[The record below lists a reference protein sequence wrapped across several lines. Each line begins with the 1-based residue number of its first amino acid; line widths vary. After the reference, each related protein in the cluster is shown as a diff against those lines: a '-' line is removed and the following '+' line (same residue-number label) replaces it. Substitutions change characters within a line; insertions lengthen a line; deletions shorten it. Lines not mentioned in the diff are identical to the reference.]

1 MEITIGKQEIMIS
14 RHKLYNRTGP
24 VIRQQQPPS
33 SIEIILS
40 YGFVRSG
47 SCSCGGTRNE
57 LYKKDAFI
65 LYYRKT
71 RHVFKIKQKN
81 DVIVPIT
88 SLTNL
93 ETELKKLFPDVVAV
107 AEKET
112 TV

>member
-1 MEITIGKQEIMIS
+1 MTPLDLIKQF
-14 RHKLYNRTGP
+14 
-24 VIRQQQPPS
+24 
-33 SIEIILS
+33 
-40 YGFVRSG
+40 GFTRAG

-57 LYKKDAFI
+57 IYKKYVDKQVYN

-93 ETELKKLFPDVVAV
+93 ETELKKLFPDVAV
-107 AEKET
+107 QKE
-112 TV
+112 VSAVLG

>member
-1 MEITIGKQEIMIS
+1 MNSVPK
-14 RHKLYNRTGP
+14 
-24 VIRQQQPPS
+24 
-33 SIEIILS
+33 ILS
-40 YGFVRSG
+40 DYGFTRSG

-57 LYKKDAFI
+57 IYKTDNFV

-93 ETELKKLFPDVVAV
+93 ETELKKLFPDAVAV
-107 AEKET
+107 AEK
-112 TV
+112 V

>member
-1 MEITIGKQEIMIS
+1 MNPLDLIK
-14 RHKLYNRTGP
+14 
-24 VIRQQQPPS
+24 
-33 SIEIILS
+33 S
-40 YGFVRSG
+40 YGFTRAG

-57 LYKKDAFI
+57 IYKKYVDKQVYN

-93 ETELKKLFPDVVAV
+93 ETELKKLFPDVAV
-107 AEKET
+107 QKE
-112 TV
+112 VSAVLG

>member
-1 MEITIGKQEIMIS
+1 MNSVPK
-14 RHKLYNRTGP
+14 
-24 VIRQQQPPS
+24 
-33 SIEIILS
+33 ILS
-40 YGFVRSG
+40 DYGFTRAG

-57 LYKKDAFI
+57 IYKKDTFI

-93 ETELKKLFPDVVAV
+93 ESELKKLFPDAVAV
-107 AEKET
+107 AEEK
-112 TV
+112 V